1 MNLNDFAH
9 EMGKLTCP
17 LYPISG
23 LRTSLIDMSQ
33 QPKVLV
39 IDDEPGVRELISE
52 ALSISEITA
61 VQAADGLEALSF
73 LRRERFD
80 LLILDINMPKL
91 DGLALLEKLR
101 TEGMSVPVLMLSAR
115 ADKADINQ
123 GLRTGADDYLTKPF
137 SIEELVLR
145 VKAIM
150 RRSKGEVAEV
160 KVLTCGPISMDFS
173 KYSVKFND
181 QVVDLSPT
189 EFKLLEQLILN
200 RGNVVT
206 KETLLSEVWE
216 IDFKS
221 SSTVVDTY
229 ISYLRKKLHIDG
241 FDGIKTVRG
250 IGFQIVA
257 D

>member
-1 MNLNDFAH
+1 
-9 EMGKLTCP
+9 
-17 LYPISG
+17 
-23 LRTSLIDMSQ
+23 MSQ

-39 IDDEPGVRELISE
+39 IDDEPGVRDLISE
-52 ALSISEITA
+52 ALSLSEITA
-61 VQAADGLEALSF
+61 VQAVDGLEALSF

-115 ADKADINQ
+115 ADKSDINQ
-123 GLRTGADDYLTKPF
+123 GLRIGADDYLTKPF

-145 VKAIM
+145 VKAIL
-150 RRSKGEVAEV
+150 RRSKGEVVEV

-181 QVVDLSPT
+181 QPIDLSPT

>member
-1 MNLNDFAH
+1 
-9 EMGKLTCP
+9 
-17 LYPISG
+17 
-23 LRTSLIDMSQ
+23 MSER
-33 QPKVLV
+33 PKVLV

-52 ALSISEITA
+52 ALSLSEINA

-181 QVVDLSPT
+181 QPVDLSPT

>member
-1 MNLNDFAH
+1 
-9 EMGKLTCP
+9 
-17 LYPISG
+17 
-23 LRTSLIDMSQ
+23 MSER
-33 QPKVLV
+33 PKVLV

-52 ALSISEITA
+52 ALSLSEITA

-73 LRRERFD
+73 LRRERFV

-181 QVVDLSPT
+181 QPVDLSPT

>member
-1 MNLNDFAH
+1 
-9 EMGKLTCP
+9 
-17 LYPISG
+17 
-23 LRTSLIDMSQ
+23 MSQ

-52 ALSISEITA
+52 SLRISEITA
-61 VQAADGLEALSF
+61 VQAADGLEALSL
-73 LRRERFD
+73 LRREKFD

-115 ADKADINQ
+115 ADKTDINQ
-123 GLRTGADDYLTKPF
+123 GLRIGADDYLTKPF

-150 RRSKGEVAEV
+150 RRSKGEVTEV
-160 KVLTCGPISMDFS
+160 RVLNCGPISMDFS

-181 QVVDLSPT
+181 QLIDLSPT

-241 FDGIKTVRG
+241 FEGIRTVRG

>member
-1 MNLNDFAH
+1 
-9 EMGKLTCP
+9 
-17 LYPISG
+17 
-23 LRTSLIDMSQ
+23 MSQ

-80 LLILDINMPKL
+80 LLVLDINMPKL

-115 ADKADINQ
+115 ADKSDINQ
-123 GLRTGADDYLTKPF
+123 GLRIGADDYLTKPF

-145 VKAIM
+145 VKAIL

-181 QVVDLSPT
+181 QPIDLSPT

-206 KETLLSEVWE
+206 KETLLFEVWE

>member
-1 MNLNDFAH
+1 
-9 EMGKLTCP
+9 
-17 LYPISG
+17 
-23 LRTSLIDMSQ
+23 
-33 QPKVLV
+33 
-39 IDDEPGVRELISE
+39 
-52 ALSISEITA
+52 
-61 VQAADGLEALSF
+61 
-73 LRRERFD
+73 
-80 LLILDINMPKL
+80 MPKL

-101 TEGMSVPVLMLSAR
+101 SEGMSVPVLMLSAR

-150 RRSKGEVAEV
+150 RRSKGEVTEV

-173 KYSVKFND
+173 KYLVKFND
-181 QVVDLSPT
+181 QPVDLSPT

-221 SSTVVDTY
+221 NSTVVDTY

>member
-1 MNLNDFAH
+1 
-9 EMGKLTCP
+9 
-17 LYPISG
+17 
-23 LRTSLIDMSQ
+23 MSER
-33 QPKVLV
+33 PKVLV

-52 ALSISEITA
+52 ALSLSEINA

-181 QVVDLSPT
+181 QPVDLSPT

-241 FDGIKTVRG
+241 FGGIKTVRG

>member
-1 MNLNDFAH
+1 
-9 EMGKLTCP
+9 
-17 LYPISG
+17 
-23 LRTSLIDMSQ
+23 MSER
-33 QPKVLV
+33 PKVLV

-52 ALSISEITA
+52 ALSLSEITA

-101 TEGMSVPVLMLSAR
+101 SEGMSVPVLMLSAR

-150 RRSKGEVAEV
+150 RRSKGEVTEV

-173 KYSVKFND
+173 KYLVKFND
-181 QVVDLSPT
+181 QPVDLSPT
-189 EFKLLEQLILN
+189 EFKLLEQLILH

-221 SSTVVDTY
+221 NSTVVDTY

>member
-1 MNLNDFAH
+1 
-9 EMGKLTCP
+9 
-17 LYPISG
+17 
-23 LRTSLIDMSQ
+23 MSQ

-52 ALSISEITA
+52 ALSLSEISA

-101 TEGMSVPVLMLSAR
+101 NEGMSVPVLMLSAR

-150 RRSKGEVAEV
+150 RRSKSEVAEV

-181 QVVDLSPT
+181 QLVDLSPT

>member
-1 MNLNDFAH
+1 
-9 EMGKLTCP
+9 
-17 LYPISG
+17 
-23 LRTSLIDMSQ
+23 MSER
-33 QPKVLV
+33 PKVLV

-52 ALSISEITA
+52 ALSLSEINA

-173 KYSVKFND
+173 KYSVKFKD
-181 QVVDLSPT
+181 QPVDLSPT

-206 KETLLSEVWE
+206 KEALLSEVWE

>member
-1 MNLNDFAH
+1 
-9 EMGKLTCP
+9 
-17 LYPISG
+17 
-23 LRTSLIDMSQ
+23 MSER
-33 QPKVLV
+33 PKVLV

-52 ALSISEITA
+52 ALSLSEITA

-101 TEGMSVPVLMLSAR
+101 SEGMLVPVLMLSAR

-173 KYSVKFND
+173 KYLVKFND
-181 QVVDLSPT
+181 QPVDLSPT
-189 EFKLLEQLILN
+189 EFKLLEQLILH

-221 SSTVVDTY
+221 NSTVVDTY

>member
-1 MNLNDFAH
+1 
-9 EMGKLTCP
+9 
-17 LYPISG
+17 
-23 LRTSLIDMSQ
+23 MSQ

-101 TEGMSVPVLMLSAR
+101 TEGMSVPILMLSAR

-123 GLRTGADDYLTKPF
+123 GLRIGADDYLTKPF

-181 QVVDLSPT
+181 QPVELSPT

>member
-1 MNLNDFAH
+1 
-9 EMGKLTCP
+9 
-17 LYPISG
+17 
-23 LRTSLIDMSQ
+23 MSQ

-39 IDDEPGVRELISE
+39 IDDEPGVRDLISE
-52 ALSISEITA
+52 ALSLSEITA

-80 LLILDINMPKL
+80 LLVLDINMPKL

-115 ADKADINQ
+115 ADKSDINQ
-123 GLRTGADDYLTKPF
+123 GLRMGADDYLTKPF

-145 VKAIM
+145 VKAIL

-181 QVVDLSPT
+181 QPIDLSPT

>member
-1 MNLNDFAH
+1 
-9 EMGKLTCP
+9 
-17 LYPISG
+17 
-23 LRTSLIDMSQ
+23 MSER
-33 QPKVLV
+33 PKVLV

-123 GLRTGADDYLTKPF
+123 GLRIGADDYLTKPF

-181 QVVDLSPT
+181 QVIDLSPT

-221 SSTVVDTY
+221 SSTVIDTY

>member
-1 MNLNDFAH
+1 
-9 EMGKLTCP
+9 
-17 LYPISG
+17 
-23 LRTSLIDMSQ
+23 MSER
-33 QPKVLV
+33 PKVLV

-52 ALSISEITA
+52 ALSLSEINA

-115 ADKADINQ
+115 ADKVDINQ

-181 QVVDLSPT
+181 QPVDLSPT

>member
-1 MNLNDFAH
+1 
-9 EMGKLTCP
+9 
-17 LYPISG
+17 
-23 LRTSLIDMSQ
+23 MSQ
-33 QPKVLV
+33 LPKVLV

-61 VQAADGLEALSF
+61 VQAADGLEALSL
-73 LRRERFD
+73 LRRDRFD

-115 ADKADINQ
+115 ADKTDINQ
-123 GLRTGADDYLTKPF
+123 GLRIGADDYLTKPF

-150 RRSKGEVAEV
+150 RRSKGDVAEV
-160 KVLTCGPISMDFS
+160 KMLTCGPISMDFS

-181 QVVDLSPT
+181 QLVDLSPT

>member
-1 MNLNDFAH
+1 
-9 EMGKLTCP
+9 
-17 LYPISG
+17 
-23 LRTSLIDMSQ
+23 MSER
-33 QPKVLV
+33 PKVLV

-52 ALSISEITA
+52 ALSLSEITA

-101 TEGMSVPVLMLSAR
+101 TEGMSVPILMLSAR

-181 QVVDLSPT
+181 QPVDLSPT
-189 EFKLLEQLILN
+189 EFKLLEQLILH

-221 SSTVVDTY
+221 NSTVVDTY

>member
-1 MNLNDFAH
+1 
-9 EMGKLTCP
+9 
-17 LYPISG
+17 
-23 LRTSLIDMSQ
+23 MSQ

-39 IDDEPGVRELISE
+39 IDDEPGVRDLISE
-52 ALSISEITA
+52 ALSLSEITA

-80 LLILDINMPKL
+80 LLVLDINMPKL

-115 ADKADINQ
+115 ADKSDINQ
-123 GLRTGADDYLTKPF
+123 GLRLGADDYLTKPF

-145 VKAIM
+145 VKAIL

-181 QVVDLSPT
+181 QPIDLSPT

>member
-1 MNLNDFAH
+1 
-9 EMGKLTCP
+9 
-17 LYPISG
+17 
-23 LRTSLIDMSQ
+23 MSER
-33 QPKVLV
+33 PKVLV
-39 IDDEPGVRELISE
+39 IDDEPGVRDLISE
-52 ALSISEITA
+52 ALSLSGITA
-61 VQAADGLEALSF
+61 VPAADGLEALSF

-80 LLILDINMPKL
+80 LLILDINLPKL

-123 GLRTGADDYLTKPF
+123 GLRIGADDYLTKPF

-150 RRSKGEVAEV
+150 RRSKGEIAEI

-173 KYSVKFND
+173 KYLVKFND

>member
-1 MNLNDFAH
+1 
-9 EMGKLTCP
+9 
-17 LYPISG
+17 
-23 LRTSLIDMSQ
+23 MSER
-33 QPKVLV
+33 PKVLV

-52 ALSISEITA
+52 ALSLSEITA

-181 QVVDLSPT
+181 QPVDLSPT

-221 SSTVVDTY
+221 NSTVVDTY

>member
-1 MNLNDFAH
+1 
-9 EMGKLTCP
+9 
-17 LYPISG
+17 
-23 LRTSLIDMSQ
+23 MSER
-33 QPKVLV
+33 PKVLV

-52 ALSISEITA
+52 ALSLSEINA

-181 QVVDLSPT
+181 HPVDLSPT

-206 KETLLSEVWE
+206 KETLLSEGWE

>member
-1 MNLNDFAH
+1 
-9 EMGKLTCP
+9 
-17 LYPISG
+17 
-23 LRTSLIDMSQ
+23 MSER
-33 QPKVLV
+33 PKVLV

-52 ALSISEITA
+52 ALSLSEITA

-160 KVLTCGPISMDFS
+160 KVLTCGPITMDFS

-181 QVVDLSPT
+181 QPVDLSPT
-189 EFKLLEQLILN
+189 EFKLLEQLILH

-221 SSTVVDTY
+221 NSTVVDTY

>member
-1 MNLNDFAH
+1 
-9 EMGKLTCP
+9 
-17 LYPISG
+17 
-23 LRTSLIDMSQ
+23 MSERA
-33 QPKVLV
+33 KVLV

-52 ALSISEITA
+52 ALSLSEINA
-61 VQAADGLEALSF
+61 VPAADGLEALSF

-101 TEGMSVPVLMLSAR
+101 SEGMSVPVLMLSAR
-115 ADKADINQ
+115 ADKTDINQ
-123 GLRTGADDYLTKPF
+123 GLRIGADDYLTKPF

-173 KYSVKFND
+173 KYSVKFKD
-181 QVVDLSPT
+181 QSVDLSPT

-221 SSTVVDTY
+221 NSTVVDTY

>member
-1 MNLNDFAH
+1 
-9 EMGKLTCP
+9 
-17 LYPISG
+17 
-23 LRTSLIDMSQ
+23 MSQ

-52 ALSISEITA
+52 ALSLSEITA
-61 VQAADGLEALSF
+61 VQAAVGLEALSF

-115 ADKADINQ
+115 ADKTDINQ
-123 GLRTGADDYLTKPF
+123 GLRIGADDYLTKPF

-145 VKAIM
+145 VKAIL

-181 QVVDLSPT
+181 QPIDLSPT

>member
-1 MNLNDFAH
+1 MCA
-9 EMGKLTCP
+9 
-17 LYPISG
+17 
-23 LRTSLIDMSQ
+23 LRTSLGNMSQ

-39 IDDEPGVRELISE
+39 IDDEPGVRDLISE
-52 ALSISEITA
+52 ALSLSEITA

-101 TEGMSVPVLMLSAR
+101 TEGMSIPVLMLSAR
-115 ADKADINQ
+115 ADKSDINQ
-123 GLRTGADDYLTKPF
+123 GLRIGADDYLTKPF

-145 VKAIM
+145 VKAIL
-150 RRSKGEVAEV
+150 RRSKGEVTEV
-160 KVLTCGPISMDFS
+160 KVLNCGPISMDFS

-181 QVVDLSPT
+181 HPIDLSPT

-241 FDGIKTVRG
+241 FDGIRTVRG

>member
-1 MNLNDFAH
+1 
-9 EMGKLTCP
+9 
-17 LYPISG
+17 
-23 LRTSLIDMSQ
+23 MSQ

-39 IDDEPGVRELISE
+39 IDDEPGVRDLIGE
-52 ALSISEITA
+52 ALSLSEITA

-115 ADKADINQ
+115 ADKSDINQ
-123 GLRTGADDYLTKPF
+123 GLRIGADDYLTKPF

-145 VKAIM
+145 VKAIL

-160 KVLTCGPISMDFS
+160 KVLSCGPISMDFS

-181 QVVDLSPT
+181 QPIDLSPT

>member
-1 MNLNDFAH
+1 
-9 EMGKLTCP
+9 
-17 LYPISG
+17 
-23 LRTSLIDMSQ
+23 MSER
-33 QPKVLV
+33 PKVLV

-61 VQAADGLEALSF
+61 VQAADGLEALSH

-101 TEGMSVPVLMLSAR
+101 AEGMSVPVLMLSAR

-123 GLRTGADDYLTKPF
+123 GLRIGADDYLTKPF

-181 QVVDLSPT
+181 LPIELSPT

>member
-1 MNLNDFAH
+1 
-9 EMGKLTCP
+9 
-17 LYPISG
+17 
-23 LRTSLIDMSQ
+23 MSQ

-52 ALSISEITA
+52 SLRISEITA
-61 VQAADGLEALSF
+61 VQATDGLEALSL
-73 LRRERFD
+73 LRREKFD

-115 ADKADINQ
+115 ADKTDINQ
-123 GLRTGADDYLTKPF
+123 GLRIGADDYLTKPF

-160 KVLTCGPISMDFS
+160 KVLNCGPISMDFS

-181 QVVDLSPT
+181 QLIDLSPT

-206 KETLLSEVWE
+206 KETLLAEVWE

-241 FDGIKTVRG
+241 FEGIKTVRG

>member
-1 MNLNDFAH
+1 
-9 EMGKLTCP
+9 
-17 LYPISG
+17 
-23 LRTSLIDMSQ
+23 MSER
-33 QPKVLV
+33 PKVLV

-52 ALSISEITA
+52 ALSLSEITA

-181 QVVDLSPT
+181 QPVDLSPT
-189 EFKLLEQLILN
+189 EFKLLEQLILH

-206 KETLLSEVWE
+206 KEALLSEVWE

-221 SSTVVDTY
+221 NSTVVDTY

>member
-1 MNLNDFAH
+1 
-9 EMGKLTCP
+9 
-17 LYPISG
+17 
-23 LRTSLIDMSQ
+23 MSER
-33 QPKVLV
+33 PKVLV

-52 ALSISEITA
+52 ALSLSEITA

-181 QVVDLSPT
+181 QPVDLSPT
-189 EFKLLEQLILN
+189 EFKLLEQLILH

-216 IDFKS
+216 IDFKRN
-221 SSTVVDTY
+221 STVVDTY

>member
-1 MNLNDFAH
+1 
-9 EMGKLTCP
+9 
-17 LYPISG
+17 
-23 LRTSLIDMSQ
+23 MSER
-33 QPKVLV
+33 PKVLI

-52 ALSISEITA
+52 ALSLSEINA
-61 VQAADGLEALSF
+61 IQAADGLEALSL

-150 RRSKGEVAEV
+150 RRSKGEVTEV

-181 QVVDLSPT
+181 QPVDLSPT

>member
-1 MNLNDFAH
+1 MKA
-9 EMGKLTCP
+9 
-17 LYPISG
+17 
-23 LRTSLIDMSQ
+23 LRTSLTSMSER
-33 QPKVLV
+33 PKVLV

-61 VQAADGLEALSF
+61 VQAADGLEALSH

-101 TEGMSVPVLMLSAR
+101 AEGMSVPVLMLSAR

-123 GLRTGADDYLTKPF
+123 GLRIGADDYLTKPF

-181 QVVDLSPT
+181 QPIELSPT

-229 ISYLRKKLHIDG
+229 ISYLRKKIHIDG

>member
-1 MNLNDFAH
+1 
-9 EMGKLTCP
+9 
-17 LYPISG
+17 
-23 LRTSLIDMSQ
+23 MSER
-33 QPKVLV
+33 PKVLV

-52 ALSISEITA
+52 ALSLSEINA

-73 LRRERFD
+73 LRRERSD

-101 TEGMSVPVLMLSAR
+101 SEGMSVPVLMLSAR

-123 GLRTGADDYLTKPF
+123 GLRIGADDYLTKPF

-160 KVLTCGPISMDFS
+160 KVLTCGPITMDFS

-181 QVVDLSPT
+181 QPVDLSPT

-206 KETLLSEVWE
+206 KETLLFEVWE

-221 SSTVVDTY
+221 NSTVVDTY
-229 ISYLRKKLHIDG
+229 ISYLRKKLHLGG

>member
-1 MNLNDFAH
+1 
-9 EMGKLTCP
+9 
-17 LYPISG
+17 
-23 LRTSLIDMSQ
+23 MSQ

-52 ALSISEITA
+52 ALSLSEITA
-61 VQAADGLEALSF
+61 VQAADGLEALSH

-115 ADKADINQ
+115 ADRADINQ

-181 QVVDLSPT
+181 QPVELSPT

>member
-1 MNLNDFAH
+1 
-9 EMGKLTCP
+9 
-17 LYPISG
+17 
-23 LRTSLIDMSQ
+23 MSER
-33 QPKVLV
+33 PKVLV
-39 IDDEPGVRELISE
+39 IDDELGVRELISE
-52 ALSISEITA
+52 ALSLAEITA
-61 VQAADGLEALSF
+61 VQAADGLEALSH

-101 TEGMSVPVLMLSAR
+101 AEGMSVPVLMLSAR

-123 GLRTGADDYLTKPF
+123 GLRIGADDYLTKPF
-137 SIEELVLR
+137 GIEELVLR

-181 QVVDLSPT
+181 QLIELSPT

-221 SSTVVDTY
+221 NSTVVDTY
-229 ISYLRKKLHIDG
+229 ISYLRKKLHIEG

-250 IGFQIVA
+250 VGFQIVS

>member
-1 MNLNDFAH
+1 
-9 EMGKLTCP
+9 
-17 LYPISG
+17 
-23 LRTSLIDMSQ
+23 MSER
-33 QPKVLV
+33 PKVLV

-181 QVVDLSPT
+181 QLVDLSPT

>member
-1 MNLNDFAH
+1 
-9 EMGKLTCP
+9 
-17 LYPISG
+17 
-23 LRTSLIDMSQ
+23 
-33 QPKVLV
+33 VLV

-52 ALSISEITA
+52 ALSLSEITA

-101 TEGMSVPVLMLSAR
+101 SEGMSVPVLMLSAR
-115 ADKADINQ
+115 ADKTDINQ
-123 GLRTGADDYLTKPF
+123 GLRIGADDYLTKPF

-181 QVVDLSPT
+181 QPVDLSPT
-189 EFKLLEQLILN
+189 EFKLLEQLILH

-221 SSTVVDTY
+221 NSTVVDTY

>member
-1 MNLNDFAH
+1 MSA
-9 EMGKLTCP
+9 
-17 LYPISG
+17 
-23 LRTSLIDMSQ
+23 LRPSLIDMSER
-33 QPKVLV
+33 PKVLV